1 MVKVYSRK
9 PQNAEKA
16 VRSSGANIRVHF
28 KNTYETANAIR
39 GMKLKQ
45 ARGYLKDVMAH
56 KQAVP
61 FFRFTGGLSR
71 HAQAKRWG
79 TNVCR
84 WPVKSCKAL
93 LTLID
98 NALANAKAKSLD
110 ESKLTI
116 NHIQVN
122 QAPKAAAGPTVP
134 TAASTLSCP
143 TPATSSSSLRLVRP
157 TSRRPLPPLRPRRG
171 PSAFSAVS

>member
-84 WPVKSCKAL
+84 WPVNSCKAL

-122 QAPKAAAGPTVP
+122 QAPKGRRRTYRAHGRINA
-134 TAASTLSCP
+134 SCP